1 MQLYISQ
8 RFIEQ
13 FLYSSYV
20 ARQMGFQRRQRH
32 DLCPGK
38 EFITRGDKYMNKYL

>member
-13 FLYSSYV
+13 LLYSSYV
-20 ARQMGFQRRQRH
+20 ARKMGFQRRLRH

-38 EFITRGDKYMNKYL
+38 GSLLEGTNM